1 MDVRRVKYAN
11 SLIHGACFLY
21 SIPLGEHT
29 MSEFMDSVKIILLL
43 TSTLILLAVFTF
55 TLIEGIISQLDRD
68 LVDSLVYYLIATA
81 CLVGILWAY
90 SRSKHLI
97 RSMPAEE

>member
-1 MDVRRVKYAN
+1 MH
-11 SLIHGACFLY
+11 LI
-21 SIPLGEHT
+21 

-55 TLIEGIISQLDRD
+55 TLIEGIISQLNRN
-68 LVDSLVYYLIATA
+68 LIDSLVYYLIATA

-97 RSMPAEE
+97 RALPAEE

>member
-1 MDVRRVKYAN
+1 
-11 SLIHGACFLY
+11 
-21 SIPLGEHT
+21 
-29 MSEFMDSVKIILLL
+29 MSEFIDSVKVILLL

-55 TLIEGIISQLDRD
+55 TLIEGIILQLNRS

-90 SRSKHLI
+90 SRSKNLI

>member
-1 MDVRRVKYAN
+1 
-11 SLIHGACFLY
+11 
-21 SIPLGEHT
+21 

-43 TSTLILLAVFTF
+43 TSTLILLAVFAF
-55 TLIEGIISQLDRD
+55 TLIEGVISQLNRA

-97 RSMPAEE
+97 RSLPAEE

>member
-1 MDVRRVKYAN
+1 
-11 SLIHGACFLY
+11 
-21 SIPLGEHT
+21 

-55 TLIEGIISQLDRD
+55 TLIEGIISQLDRN